1 MEEKVVFERAFHMH
15 GKHFH
20 RIKAF
25 VSNVVVI
32 STMYAGLPVVMSP
45 YEKWPKILFVY
56 TFVPE
61 NALSPDNVL
70 I

>member
-25 VSNVVVI
+25 VSI
-32 STMYAGLPVVMSP
+32 EL
-45 YEKWPKILFVY
+45 
-56 TFVPE
+56 
-61 NALSPDNVL
+61 
-70 I
+70 

>member
-25 VSNVVVI
+25 VSVE
-32 STMYAGLPVVMSP
+32 L
-45 YEKWPKILFVY
+45 
-56 TFVPE
+56 
-61 NALSPDNVL
+61 
-70 I
+70 

>member
-25 VSNVVVI
+25 VSIMVAAVI
-32 STMYAGLPVVMSP
+32 YVTLSLHV
-45 YEKWPKILFVY
+45 IY
-56 TFVPE
+56 TIEHNIVH
-61 NALSPDNVL
+61 AQYCML
-70 I
+70 IYFF